1 VVAMAGNSVL
11 MSPVSCLML
20 HNPSTVAIGDG
31 EEMLRAKAL
40 LDEVKESIINA
51 YEVKTK
57 LSRTKLSHL
66 MDAETWMNAHKAVEL
81 GFADKVLYAEEES
94 PPEQAVSLLFSRAA
108 VTNSLLGKI
117 PKPAPAKPAGTP
129 IESLDKR
136 LSLILH

>member
-1 VVAMAGNSVL
+1 
-11 MSPVSCLML
+11 
-20 HNPSTVAIGDG
+20 
-31 EEMLRAKAL
+31 
-40 LDEVKESIINA
+40 
-51 YEVKTK
+51 
-57 LSRTKLSHL
+57 
-66 MDAETWMNAHKAVEL
+66 VEL

-117 PKPAPAKPAGTP
+117 PKPPPEKPTGTP